1 MVMEKF
7 SDSLPEYNDNIENP
21 VLQDSLKSLERI
33 SGSKLKMFDWG
44 NGRIAIPFEIDID
57 LPSLGNVESLDI
69 RKTESIILV
78 FDLINYPSAS
88 PMVFTDRPDFPKNN
102 LSHLYVAA
110 NNRPP
115 AFCYVR
121 GNRDEWYANKRIE
134 DLVARI
140 SNWLRDAAIGAL
152 TEDGD
157 QFDPLRLEGYSG
169 TVIYDYDTMLDTV
182 TNNKPLPSLIR
193 LSIALFER
201 SSETKQSTYK
211 FVKILT
217 PENAI
222 KTIEEVDEERKKNKN
237 VSNQKNYH
245 YGYVIWGEKGVIS
258 KEYCVNLPRNWEE
271 FKAFCGFYEID
282 YNELE
287 KIIATN
293 GNLNTFIHFPVIVA
307 IKRPQTII
315 GYSSDIEFINFRFW
329 VDSDDIKDEK
339 IINNISID
347 FFSHNQPLTQSQAA
361 QISNF
366 QIKSKF
372 RTVIFGCGA
381 LGSKIIMHLSRAGY
395 SQLSMVDP
403 DSISP
408 HNLVRHALFSED
420 EGENKAESLAKRIN
434 KLFPT
439 ETGLCMGFSNKEL
452 INEKPFIEFHNWL
465 MDFTASPAF
474 FNTLSVTESA
484 SGKNVLSAL
493 ISDFG
498 NLGILYKEGNNRN
511 PRIDDLQAHL
521 YGLSLHNA
529 NICEWLQREKLANS
543 NNNITVRV
551 GVGCNSETT
560 ILSDDKISSH
570 AAYFSGVIK
579 RKMSN
584 NSADG
589 TINLCRINDATSY
602 GIGSETINVSPVH
615 IFEAINDTTWSIRVQ
630 DEVYKKILKEFSI
643 GGKSETGGV
652 FIGYCNHKIKTIY
665 VVDSIHAPKD
675 SEANSIHFMRGID
688 GLPEEIENAIKS
700 SGGQIGY
707 IGEWHTHP
715 KGPNALSD
723 QDMES
728 VCKHKSEFEK
738 LNPPLPV
745 FLTIITP
752 HGLFPF
758 VY

>member
-1 MVMEKF
+1 MVIEKF

-21 VLQDSLKSLERI
+21 ALQDSFKSLERI
-33 SGSKLKMFDWG
+33 VGSKLKMLDWG
-44 NGRIAIPFEIDID
+44 NGRIAVPLDVEVD

-88 PMVFTDRPDFPKNN
+88 PMVFTDRLDFPKNN
-102 LSHLYVAA
+102 LAHLYVAA

-134 DLVARI
+134 DLVVRI
-140 SNWLRDAAIGAL
+140 SNWLRDAAAGEL
-152 TEDGD
+152 TDDGE

-169 TVIYDYDTMLDTV
+169 TIIYDYDTILDIII
-182 TNNKPLPSLIR
+182 NNKPFPYFR
-193 LSIALFER
+193 MVAIALFEGAKE
-201 SSETKQSTYK
+201 SNKNTFK
-211 FVKILT
+211 FVKLLT
-217 PENAI
+217 SENALDTI
-222 KTIEEVDEERKKNKN
+222 KEVNEERKKSKDDF
-237 VSNQKNYH
+237 SQKIYQ
-245 YGYVIWGEKGVIS
+245 YGYIVWGEESSIS
-258 KEYCVNLPRNWEE
+258 NYYCVNLPKNWYKFIE
-271 FKAFCGFYEID
+271 FSEMYGID
-282 YNELE
+282 HNEL
-287 KIIATN
+287 
-293 GNLNTFIHFPVIVA
+293 GNFVEEYPNINEPARYPVIVA
-307 IKRPQTII
+307 IRRPKQLI
-315 GYSSDIEFINFRFW
+315 GYSSSIEFINFCFKI
-329 VDSDDIKDEK
+329 DSDEVKDEK
-339 IINNISID
+339 IINKISID
-347 FFSHNQPLTQSQAA
+347 FYSHNQPLTQSQAA

-366 QIKSKF
+366 QIKSNF
-372 RTVIFGCGA
+372 RTIIFGCGA
-381 LGSKIIMHLSRAGY
+381 LGSKIIMHMSRAGY
-395 SQLSMVDP
+395 TDLSLVDP
-403 DSISP
+403 DSLSP
-408 HNLVRHALFSED
+408 HNLVRHALYSED
-420 EGENKAESLAKRIN
+420 EGANKALALTN
-434 KLFPT
+434 KIKKMYPFQNVIALGI
-439 ETGLCMGFSNKEL
+439 EDKQV
-452 INEKPFIEFHNWL
+452 INEKVFIGMHDWVL
-465 MDFTASPAF
+465 DFTASPAF
-474 FNTLSVTESA
+474 FTKLSTIESLTE
-484 SGKNVLSAL
+484 KNVVSAM

-521 YGLSLHNA
+521 YGLSLRNA
-529 NICEWLQREKLANS
+529 NIREWLQREKLANS

-579 RKMSN
+579 REMSN

-589 TINLCRINDATSY
+589 KINLCRINDETSY
-602 GIGSETINVSPVH
+602 DIGTETINVSPVH

-643 GGKSETGGV
+643 GGESETGGV

-665 VVDSIHAPKD
+665 VVDSILAPKD

-688 GLPEEIENAIKS
+688 GLPEEIECAIKS

-728 VCKHKSEFEK
+728 VSKHKSEFEK